1 MELHCAENE
10 SAFIIWKK
18 AIPPRYMDY
27 ELLLYSVSFGQWF
40 VEVFAEDIILEN
52 NDSLVLP
59 SVDVQHEGEYVCFYG
74 DGMSDGVTV
83 YNVTVVGMS

>member
-1 MELHCAENE
+1 M
-10 SAFIIWKK
+10 
-18 AIPPRYMDY
+18 
-27 ELLLYSVSFGQWF
+27 YSVSFGKDIF
-40 VEVFAEDIILEN
+40 EVFAEDIILEN
-52 NDSLVLP
+52 NVSLVLP